1 MTITELIANRIPPI
15 KTSESIQSVLDR
27 MDEFCVKHLPVVSEV
42 QFLGIITEDDITDI
56 ANHQITIAALDLKLP
71 QIYILDTQHLY
82 DALRIFHEQKITILP
97 ILNHQMDYLGLLT
110 VQDFIAYLANITAV
124 SQAGGIIVLEISNRD
139 NSLAHIAQIV
149 ESENA
154 QILSSYTNDIPNS
167 TKIEVTI
174 KLNKLDLTPIVASLL
189 RHDYMVSSTYNYADL
204 NDGNSDRFD
213 EFMKY
218 LNM

>member
-15 KTSESIQSVLDR
+15 KTSDSIQSVLDR

-42 QFLGIITEDDITDI
+42 QFLGIITEEDIVDI
-56 ANHQITIAALDLKLP
+56 PNQLTTIASLDFKLP

-97 ILNHQMDYLGLLT
+97 VLNHQMDYLGLLT
-110 VQDFIAYLANITAV
+110 VQDFISYLANITAV

-139 NSLAHIAQIV
+139 NSLAHIAQII

-154 QILSSYTNDIPNS
+154 QILSSYTNEIANS
-167 TKIEVTI
+167 TKIEVTL
-174 KLNKLDLTPIVASLL
+174 KVNKLDLMPIVASLL
-189 RHDYMVSSTYNYADL
+189 RYEYVVSATYNYADL
-204 NDGNSDRFD
+204 NSGNSDRFD
-213 EFMKY
+213 EFMNY

>member
-1 MTITELIANRIPPI
+1 MIITELIANRIPPI
-15 KTSESIQSVLDR
+15 KTSDSIQNVLDR

-42 QFLGIITEDDITDI
+42 QFLGVISEEDILDISHKQASI
-56 ANHQITIAALDLKLP
+56 ASLDLKLP
-71 QIYILDTQHLY
+71 QIYILDTQHLN
-82 DALRIFHEQKITILP
+82 DALRVFDEQKLTILP

-110 VQDFIAYLANITAV
+110 VHDFVSYLANITAV
-124 SQAGGIIVLEISNRD
+124 TQAGGIIVLEISNRD

-154 QILSSYTNDIPNS
+154 QILSSYTNEIPNS
-167 TKIEVTI
+167 TKIEVTLKI
-174 KLNKLDLTPIVASLL
+174 NKLDMMPIVASFL
-189 RHDYMVSSTYNYADL
+189 RYEYVVSATYNFADL
-204 NDGNSDRFD
+204 NSGNTDRFD